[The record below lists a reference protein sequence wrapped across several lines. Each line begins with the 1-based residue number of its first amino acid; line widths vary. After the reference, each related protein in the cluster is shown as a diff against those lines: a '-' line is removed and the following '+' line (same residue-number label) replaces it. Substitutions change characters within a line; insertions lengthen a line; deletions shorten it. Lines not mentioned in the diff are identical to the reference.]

1 MVAWVVIDRRHFTLS
16 VLCEGH
22 RQAPLFASLLPT
34 PLFPLPHLSP
44 LLPYSYGH
52 SYTTATH
59 QPLCNQSVTHSFDLH
74 GGCTLLAVSTAHPPL
89 PIPYL
94 SPAKRVLCAPDGF
107 TEPTEGSDL
116 VGRDP
121 LSCHTPAHTFALFC
135 AFLHAPKIQLV
146 SFQAFPHSLQKTPGG
161 GYRVCV
167 ATTSHGQE
175 LYEAKHL
182 FAICCGRDPQ
192 KLSTHTDSVP
202 TTSLYEEK

>member
-1 MVAWVVIDRRHFTLS
+1 MVAWVVIYRRHFTLS
-16 VLCEGH
+16 DLREGH
-22 RQAPLFASLLPT
+22 RQAGRFAMLLSTPSIPLS
-34 PLFPLPHLSP
+34 HLSP

-74 GGCTLLAVSTAHPPL
+74 GGVYPPRGLDCPSPTPYPLLGPCKTRALRSGWFYGTDRSFRPCLTGSPFLSHPCAHFRTFLRFFAPTKNSTRFFSSVS
-89 PIPYL
+89 
-94 SPAKRVLCAPDGF
+94 
-107 TEPTEGSDL
+107 
-116 VGRDP
+116 
-121 LSCHTPAHTFALFC
+121 ALF
-135 AFLHAPKIQLV
+135 AKN
-146 SFQAFPHSLQKTPGG
+146 TRG

-175 LYEAKHL
+175 LFEAKHL

>member
-1 MVAWVVIDRRHFTLS
+1 MVAWVVIYRRH
-16 VLCEGH
+16 H
-22 RQAPLFASLLPT
+22 RLAAPFALPFPT

-94 SPAKRVLCAPDGF
+94 SRAKTRALRSGWFYGTDRRFRPCRTGSPFLSHPCAHF
-107 TEPTEGSDL
+107 
-116 VGRDP
+116 R
-121 LSCHTPAHTFALFC
+121 TFLRFFARTKNSTRFFSSVSALF
-135 AFLHAPKIQLV
+135 AKN
-146 SFQAFPHSLQKTPGG
+146 TRG

-175 LYEAKHL
+175 LFEAKHL